1 VRRDHFNDSLTRN
14 SVTAPFVTS
23 LGVRPETIRLVET
36 ATASGTSAGRDPVLT
51 LRVHGAE
58 VWDAVR
64 VEASDAT
71 LVRHVKQAA
80 LAVLMPDIDELDGFV
95 VKLHGN
101 EIRNEDLTL
110 SAAGVKN
117 GATLLV
123 MSRRRRAVR

>member
-1 VRRDHFNDSLTRN
+1 VS
-14 SVTAPFVTS
+14 APFVTS
-23 LGVRPETIRLVET
+23 LGVRPETIRLV
-36 ATASGTSAGRDPVLT
+36 TSDSDPILT

-64 VEASDAT
+64 VEANESA

-80 LAVLMPDIDELDGFV
+80 LAVLMPDVDLPDGYV

-101 EIRNEDLTL
+101 EIRNEGL
-110 SAAGVKN
+110 SLAAAGVKT